1 MYLKNYLKKSLNF
14 NLIRNTLS
22 FKPSAYILPKIKKTS
37 VSDFFFYKESHNFN
51 SKIMLFNLASHVLPE
66 IKQSEKVK
74 LFFFDKNGSII
85 HKLETILKYQET
97 KEILIS
103 DIIKDDFG
111 SFFAFH
117 IFQNFGDLLEK
128 NSFITERGY
137 TAYKSKN
144 SIWSYMHGNHNAA
157 YLDKNF
163 NIHSVL
169 GSSYN
174 YNNPYLPQV
183 SFLDQDEFDIIINNP
198 TKKKNL
204 VSILL
209 RDDKENIIVENKL
222 EVKPFGTN
230 IYNCKKKIYTLE
242 LNSKNILNRP
252 IIIKH
257 YKDNFDIFHG

>member
-1 MYLKNYLKKSLNF
+1 
-14 NLIRNTLS
+14 
-22 FKPSAYILPKIKKTS
+22 
-37 VSDFFFYKESHNFN
+37 
-51 SKIMLFNLASHVLPE
+51 MLFNYISCLPE

-74 LFFFDKNGSII
+74 LFFDKNGSII

-157 YLDKNF
+157 YLDNKF
-163 NIHSVL
+163 KIHSIM
-169 GSSYN
+169 GNSIRD
-174 YNNPYLPQV
+174 NNPYLPQV
-183 SFLDQDEFDIIINNP
+183 SFLDQEEFDH
-198 TKKKNL
+198 
-204 VSILL
+204 S
-209 RDDKENIIVENKL
+209 
-222 EVKPFGTN
+222 
-230 IYNCKKKIYTLE
+230 
-242 LNSKNILNRP
+242 
-252 IIIKH
+252 
-257 YKDNFDIFHG
+257 